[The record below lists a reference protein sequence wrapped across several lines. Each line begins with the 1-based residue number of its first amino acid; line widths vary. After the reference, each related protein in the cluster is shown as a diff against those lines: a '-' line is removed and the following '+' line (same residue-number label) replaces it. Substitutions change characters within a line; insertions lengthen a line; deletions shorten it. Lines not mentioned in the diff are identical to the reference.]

1 MSALTKIEKAGFKV
15 FLFGE
20 NDLGISP
27 AKDLTL
33 PQREFLKSHKAEI
46 INELSTY
53 QKIINWLASI
63 GETEQET
70 IDETIDRC
78 KADPDTLSYFLQR
91 AEGIAKPH

>member
-15 FLFGE
+15 FLTG
-20 NDLGISP
+20 DSLGITP

-46 INELSTY
+46 ITELSAY

-63 GETEQET
+63 
-70 IDETIDRC
+70 DETDPAIIDGAIDRC
-78 KADPDTLSYFLQR
+78 KADPDTLNYFLQR
-91 AEGIAKPH
+91 ADGIARPH